1 MERNEKSNMTEDQS
15 SIDPRPKSW
24 IDKIAQ
30 VFSDEPTD
38 TNGLLELLR
47 NAEQD
52 SVLDSD
58 ALSII
63 EGALQVSS
71 MQVKDIM
78 IPRSKVVT
86 VSLQLEPKKVIELVS
101 NSSHSRLPVVG
112 ENVDDVK
119 GILLAK
125 DLLALTLNNDSKEI
139 NIADIARPVTFVSE
153 SKRLNVLL
161 KEFRETRQ
169 HMAVVTDEYGSIC
182 GVVTIED
189 VLEQIVGDIEDET
202 DIDEENHIK
211 TIDEKNYI
219 VKAHTPLNDF
229 NSYFKT
235 DFSDQEF
242 STIGGLVIQ
251 KFGKIPER
259 GETVIVAPFLI
270 TVLNADNRQI
280 KLIKVTSDSVD
291 ISNQT

>member
-1 MERNEKSNMTEDQS
+1 MTDDQS

-38 TNGLLELLR
+38 TNSLLDLLR
-47 NAEQD
+47 NAAQD
-52 SVLDSD
+52 QLLDSQ
-58 ALSII
+58 ALSMI

-78 IPRSKVVT
+78 IPRSQVLSVPADASSDEIVKLVT
-86 VSLQLEPKKVIELVS
+86 Q
-101 NSSHSRLPVVG
+101 SSHSRLPVLG

-125 DLLALTLNNDSKEI
+125 DLLQ
-139 NIADIARPVTFVSE
+139 IAGDNQSGTFQILQIIRRANLVSE
-153 SKRLNVLL
+153 EKRLNVLL

-169 HMAVVTDEYGSIC
+169 HMAIVIDEYGSMC
-182 GVVTIED
+182 GIVTIED

-202 DIDEENHIK
+202 DVDDENYIKEFDAENHI
-211 TIDEKNYI
+211 
-219 VKAHTPLNDF
+219 VKALTPVSEF
-229 NSYFKT
+229 NEYFKT
-235 DFSDQEF
+235 NLSDEEF

-251 KFGKIPER
+251 EFGRIPER
-259 GETVIVAPFLI
+259 GERTSIGHFQVTVV
-270 TVLNADNRQI
+270 NADSRQI
-280 KLIKVTSDSVD
+280 KLIKVNSNSVD
-291 ISNQT
+291 MLSK

>member
-1 MERNEKSNMTEDQS
+1 MTDEQS

-38 TNGLLELLR
+38 TNSLLELLR
-47 NAEQD
+47 NAAQD
-52 SVLDSD
+52 QVLDGQ
-58 ALSII
+58 ALGMI

-78 IPRSKVVT
+78 IPRPKVVSVPADT
-86 VSLQLEPKKVIELVS
+86 PTEEIVRLVS
-101 NSSHSRLPVVG
+101 QSSHSRLPVLG
-112 ENVDDVK
+112 ESVDDIK

-125 DLLALTLNNDSKEI
+125 DLLQVNLESHNENFQI
-139 NIADIARPVTFVSE
+139 RNIIRPVTFVSE
-153 SKRLNVLL
+153 DKRLNILL

-169 HMAVVTDEYGSIC
+169 HMAIVNDEYGSMC
-182 GVVTIED
+182 GIVTIED

-202 DIDEENHIK
+202 DIDDEDYIREFDKKNH
-211 TIDEKNYI
+211 I
-219 VKAHTPLNDF
+219 VKALTPLSEF
-229 NSYFKT
+229 NEYFRT
-235 DFSDQEF
+235 NFSDEEF

-251 KFGKIPER
+251 EFGRIPER
-259 GETVIVAPFLI
+259 GEITSVGPFQV

-280 KLIKVTSDSVD
+280 KLIKVNSGSVD
-291 ISNQT
+291 IIKK

>member
-1 MERNEKSNMTEDQS
+1 MTDDQS

-38 TNGLLELLR
+38 TNSLLDLLR
-47 NAEQD
+47 NAAQD
-52 SVLDSD
+52 QLLDSQ
-58 ALSII
+58 ALSMI

-78 IPRSKVVT
+78 IPRSQVVS
-86 VSLQLEPKKVIELVS
+86 VPADASPDEIVKLVS
-101 NSSHSRLPVVG
+101 QSSHSRLPVLG

-125 DLLALTLNNDSKEI
+125 DLLQITGDNQSGTFQIFQIIRRAN
-139 NIADIARPVTFVSE
+139 FVSE
-153 SKRLNVLL
+153 EKRLNVLL

-169 HMAVVTDEYGSIC
+169 HMAIVIDEYGSMC
-182 GVVTIED
+182 GIVTIED

-202 DIDEENHIK
+202 DVDDENYIKEFDEQNH
-211 TIDEKNYI
+211 I
-219 VKAHTPLNDF
+219 VKALTPLNEF
-229 NSYFKT
+229 NEYFKT
-235 DFSDQEF
+235 DFSDEEF

-251 KFGKIPER
+251 EFGRIPER
-259 GETVIVAPFLI
+259 GERTSIGNFQV
-270 TVLNADNRQI
+270 TVLNADSRQI
-280 KLIKVTSDSVD
+280 KLIKVTSNPVD
-291 ISNQT
+291 MIQK